1 MMGVL
6 AVLTTFPDRKSAESI
21 LKTLVEERLSACAQ
35 VAGEIKSFYWWEG
48 KVEEGKEYLAILK
61 TTEKTYPEL
70 ERRLA
75 ELHPYKV
82 PQIVALPAS
91 AVFAP
96 YLKWL
101 EEEAK

>member
-1 MMGVL
+1 MGALV
-6 AVLTTFPDRKSAESI
+6 VLTTFPDKKTAESI

-35 VAGEIKSFYWWEG
+35 IVGEIKSFYWWKG
-48 KVEEGKEYLAILK
+48 KVEEGKEYLSILK
-61 TTEKTYPEL
+61 TAEKAYPEL

-75 ELHPYKV
+75 ELHPYEV

-101 EEEAK
+101 EEEVK